1 MPAAT
6 RYVAAGIPFRA
17 RSGPP
22 NAQQGMDMLGLVG
35 KVGAAVI
42 CLATLVLAI
51 ASDAAEPQAPTVL
64 HVAPSLLTARAPTLP
79 SPASALALIRYTL
92 LAVDQANKTGN
103 YTVVRDISGPDFQD
117 ANDPA
122 RLAQIFAPLRAQ
134 GVDMFVV
141 AVTEPL
147 YKEPPRITAKRMLYV
162 AGQFPTT
169 PHRINFELLFEVVRG
184 QWRIYGISITPA

>member
-1 MPAAT
+1 
-6 RYVAAGIPFRA
+6 
-17 RSGPP
+17 
-22 NAQQGMDMLGLVG
+22 MLGLVS
-35 KVGAAVI
+35 KVGAAVV
-42 CLATLVLAI
+42 CLAALALAI
-51 ASDAAEPQAPTVL
+51 AADATAPPAPTVL
-64 HVAPSLLTARAPTLP
+64 HVSPSLQPAGAPTLP
-79 SPASALALIRYTL
+79 SPASTLALVRYAL

-103 YTVVRDISGPDFQD
+103 YTVVRDIGGPDFHD

-169 PHRINFELLFEVVRG
+169 PRRINFELLFEVVRG
-184 QWRIYGISITPA
+184 QWRIYGISIAPA